1 MEGSSGEVP
10 SLLPRLLTPLL
21 TALGSHSQSVS
32 VTMGTSARLPEV
44 LHTVNLD
51 ARKHEKNT
59 NRILSSPLGE
69 GTLECVY

>member
-1 MEGSSGEVP
+1 MEGSFGEAP
-10 SLLPRLLTPLL
+10 SLLPRPLTPLR

-51 ARKHEKNT
+51 AREHEKNT
-59 NRILSSPLGE
+59 NRILFSPLGE

>member
-1 MEGSSGEVP
+1 MEGSSGEAP

-32 VTMGTSARLPEV
+32 VTMGTSAWLPEV

-51 ARKHEKNT
+51 ARKHEKKYQQDSF
-59 NRILSSPLGE
+59 L
-69 GTLECVY
+69 TLR